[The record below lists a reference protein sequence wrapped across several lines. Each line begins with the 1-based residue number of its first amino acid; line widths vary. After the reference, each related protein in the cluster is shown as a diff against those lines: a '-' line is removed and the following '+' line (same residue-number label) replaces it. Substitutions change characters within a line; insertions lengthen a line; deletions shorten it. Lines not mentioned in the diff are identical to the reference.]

1 MLLLFPPLIGSN
13 HNSHFVSSSTGMHYL
28 RVAIPPAVM
37 PSLIKK
43 VDVGSL
49 SLTCTVVIVLL
60 YFLKV
65 VDCEA
70 SP

>member
-1 MLLLFPPLIGSN
+1 
-13 HNSHFVSSSTGMHYL
+13 MHYL
-28 RVAIPPAVM
+28 RVAMPPAVM
-37 PSLIKK
+37 PSLVKK

-49 SLTCTVVIVLL
+49 SLRCAVVLVFL

-70 SP
+70 SV